1 MQNLM
6 IIDNNILHI
15 QNIVNNVNK
24 KLNNINIYSF
34 YIKKESNVFET
45 IKNNEVDIILINIE
59 LVGMDIID
67 FIYKEKLDVYKKS
80 IILICKDYK
89 LFKSLY
95 KNEYNKYICKCI
107 KYSKD
112 ITKLLEIL
120 RKIVYYKEHTSD
132 KTIIQCKII
141 RELKK
146 LNYNFSNIGTKYL
159 LDGIYIAKKH
169 DVLDLNLSKHVY
181 PYLSQKYKKSINTI
195 RCDIRTA
202 TQNMC
207 KNCDENFIMEYF
219 GYFEPSQPEVKEVII
234 AILEKI

>member
-67 FIYKEKLDVYKKS
+67 FIYKEKLDVYRKS

-107 KYSKD
+107 KY
-112 ITKLLEIL
+112 
-120 RKIVYYKEHTSD
+120 
-132 KTIIQCKII
+132 
-141 RELKK
+141 
-146 LNYNFSNIGTKYL
+146 
-159 LDGIYIAKKH
+159 
-169 DVLDLNLSKHVY
+169 
-181 PYLSQKYKKSINTI
+181 
-195 RCDIRTA
+195 
-202 TQNMC
+202 
-207 KNCDENFIMEYF
+207 
-219 GYFEPSQPEVKEVII
+219 
-234 AILEKI
+234 